1 MILSNKTI
9 LTTTCLNITIP
20 YIYKDCINKKCSTTI
35 INIFMHSLTNS
46 LITLI
51 YYAIS
56 SIADVE
62 LELLNTMFGLFICY
76 IIIKAIYAIVFKMTL
91 HKKATG
97 SDGNLI
103 KLSLYSLL
111 CKNNTDSFYSR
122 INNGYDIY
130 IIYLFLTVLLFPQNV
145 YFMCEIRIF
154 ISSEHK

>member
-1 MILSNKTI
+1 
-9 LTTTCLNITIP
+9 
-20 YIYKDCINKKCSTTI
+20 
-35 INIFMHSLTNS
+35 MHSLTNS

-76 IIIKAIYAIVFKMTL
+76 ISIKAIYAIVFKMTL

-111 CKNNTDSFYSR
+111 CKNNTESFYSR

-130 IIYLFLTVLLFPQNV
+130 IIYLFLTVLLFPQNL